1 VPSHETSKGGIPW
14 DLPRTEQGVK
24 HHPIVKLETET
35 YTLQRA
41 CSSSRLWLLYTITVG
56 LFALVVIGMTE
67 G

>member
-1 VPSHETSKGGIPW
+1 MGGIPW
-14 DLPRTEQGVK
+14 DLPKTEQGVK
-24 HHPIVKLETET
+24 HHPMGKLGTET

-41 CSSSRLWLLYTITVG
+41 CSTSRLWLLNAITVG